1 MEAAAGRVTWHEQ
14 GRWKGGSGC
23 VGRRMG
29 PAQEAQCHFLIYSK
43 KIKRF
48 ELIGSKEILPILQK
62 IQIKYWFIGN

>member
-1 MEAAAGRVTWHEQ
+1 MNRGD
-14 GRWKGGSGC
+14 GKGGPV

-43 KIKRF
+43 KFKRF

-62 IQIKYWFIGN
+62 NQIKYWFIGN